1 MIILIANTN
10 YLIFIAL
17 RTKLFIAYS
26 YTRFIYSG
34 DATIQRTPLQEAFND
49 TTEEALTSSLSS
61 KEKNKGKA
69 KPETATV
76 ATQVKPKELKAINV
90 KIKRNDSTTEE
101 PAEAS
106 NTSQTNNKEVYFI
119 LVSQSGF
126 EKNKPIKIPISANEL
141 QKRLGIDSVKLIES
155 QQKDV
160 KRSIGISSKE
170 IQTKKDSTNV
180 CIQASSVT
188 NLMKTKPIF
197 HKHHKRVKKKVDV
210 DSDSDEEDGLRRRRT
225 KTKRH
230 KEVTHHA
237 ADSSSTY
244 VIPVKEKGHKIL
256 IADASVATKGADC
269 EVLNHAIGNNTINNN
284 PKNTFVT
291 AAFDFQDE
299 SRNKTNLR
307 HGKSKSTNTENQF
320 FLARH
325 VCLFGNKKA
334 DVSVQVKNG
343 KHTATN
349 DRVLRAEISFTDL
362 NLTPVLSYYM
372 NPSTISDITRNT
384 SVLVPRPIREP
395 CDLVRYYASA
405 RAHSAKIQHRTR
417 NSPLLQNIV
426 ETCKKRCDNWGFE
439 VEGIEPPK
447 KIGFPVAEKP
457 SVKSKLCS
465 SHFPVIEIIPDNQPN
480 VDVEKCARVEE
491 TVETCVM
498 KPLESHATTA
508 TNPKEAE
515 ESHEVFVLPQNK
527 DLVESN
533 DTCWKT
539 VETIEEYASGN
550 MAISRSRFRGSRSF
564 ARWRAHLLRMSRR
577 RRVRT
582 RPKTQSTDDS
592 QQKVKSAS
600 NNLGC
605 ITEESHSHMSTDV
618 DKKVIAERKL
628 PPRENLVKNMKK
640 VDVHL
645 ALTIDRILKMG
656 DTNNNLKK
664 EPLVKHQTLP
674 SAHEKKTIGRDSEKS
689 TKVSLLSETD
699 DKKSVRTNNT
709 SIPSR
714 PSNSSDGSDNIIN
727 GKRKKK
733 RKLRPMIPVRT
744 CRMHNA
750 QTSKKREE
758 SQAKEEKPYSAR
770 PAGSLVK
777 VRSSTVKSFWGKSQK
792 RSDSTVA
799 TRMGPS
805 LKSTQLVVS
814 CGQRSSISS
823 RKPLASTCLFTKD
836 YRNSKTKLSA
846 FQKRK
851 LYGEYLRKAKSKN
864 HSVHSICEIVVCDGQ
879 QEVKKTNV
887 KKNVRQSI
895 PKTCNQEV
903 KVEIKESPMHRYK
916 FQNSSKASKH
926 SVTSPKPT
934 SKPTPVKKNPQTAN
948 KSPTPAV
955 RRITTLRLNTAKM
968 KLKNQSNNRRNCFVL
983 MEMFNNKRF
992 EADSSSSVLNKD
1004 SYFQNLFKKRESEKR
1019 CSEHSLCSEKSNNT
1033 VPTASEILEE
1043 VDNKIETMVFSN
1055 QTKTLLNNI
1064 DAVDHLIP
1072 KLQAKSCDNSLSKR
1086 RQNIWKKLGLPS
1098 WKLMKS
1104 FSYCDVSK
1112 GKVGCMRRVCS
1123 PPPDTHMNRSVITTE
1138 KFSTDSL
1145 EKSHHPPMEKDIN
1158 QNLQALYLQN
1168 IVPRQNVT
1176 IVAYNTEI
1184 KYDNQAKS
1192 DAKIDSPEIPSVC
1205 TVEESGYE
1213 SNKSKNTLK
1222 SFFKKK
1228 FNFFKSSKL
1237 EIATRDQQTDVPLP
1251 SSKTEN
1257 SFDEKPNP
1265 LRSNAA
1271 SSVGNGYFRDLSRD
1285 RISLSGS
1292 KSLHFHLFQN

>member
-1 MIILIANTN
+1 MKN
-10 YLIFIAL
+10 YQIYKTVHCSSSAFSVVRNKVFIAFL
-17 RTKLFIAYS
+17 
-26 YTRFIYSG
+26 YSG
-34 DATIQRTPLQEAFND
+34 DATLQRTPLQED

-61 KEKNKGKA
+61 KQKNNRKV

-76 ATQVKPKELKAINV
+76 STQVKPKELKAINV
-90 KIKRNDSTTEE
+90 KIKQNDSTTEE

-106 NTSQTNNKEVYFI
+106 TSQINNKEVYFI

-141 QKRLGIDSVKLIES
+141 QKRLGIDGAKLIES
-155 QQKDV
+155 QQK
-160 KRSIGISSKE
+160 RISNKE
-170 IQTKKDSTNV
+170 IQTKNDGASV
-180 CIQASSVT
+180 CVQASSIVDVA
-188 NLMKTKPIF
+188 NTK
-197 HKHHKRVKKKVDV
+197 HKHYKRVKKKIDA
-210 DSDSDEEDGLRRRRT
+210 DSDSDEEDEFRRRRI
-225 KTKRH
+225 KPKRH
-230 KEVTHHA
+230 REVTQHI

-244 VIPVKEKGHKIL
+244 AIPVKEKGLKVL
-256 IADASVATKGADC
+256 TADAGLVTKTADR
-269 EVLNHAIGNNTINNN
+269 EVLNHTVGSNTINASPEN
-284 PKNTFVT
+284 PFLTT
-291 AAFDFQDE
+291 AFNFQ
-299 SRNKTNLR
+299 NKSKTKTKLN
-307 HGKSKSTNTENQF
+307 HGTTKSTNTENQF

-325 VCLFGNKKA
+325 VCLFGNKKT

-343 KHTATN
+343 KSTATDN
-349 DRVLRAEISFTDL
+349 RTNETVLRAEISFSDL
-362 NLTPVLSYYM
+362 NLSPVLSYYM

-384 SVLVPRPIREP
+384 SVLLPRPIREP
-395 CDLVRYYASA
+395 CDLVRYYAAA
-405 RAHSAKIQHRTR
+405 RARGAKIQHRTR
-417 NSPLLQNIV
+417 NSPLLQNTV
-426 ETCKKRCDNWGFE
+426 ETCKKRCDNYGFE

-447 KIGFPVAEKP
+447 KIGFDVAEKS

-465 SHFPVIEIIPDNQPN
+465 SHFPVIEIIPDHQTS
-480 VDVEKCARVEE
+480 VDVSKCESVEVK
-491 TVETCVM
+491 VEASTI
-498 KPLESHATTA
+498 KPLEIQEC
-508 TNPKEAE
+508 PKET
-515 ESHEVFVLPQNK
+515 LDNQRDK

-533 DTCWKT
+533 DKCWKT
-539 VETIEEYASGN
+539 LETIEEGASGAVAN
-550 MAISRSRFRGSRSF
+550 TRSRFRGSRSF

-582 RPKTQSTDDS
+582 HAKTLSGDDS
-592 QQKVKSAS
+592 QQMVKSTS

-605 ITEESHSHMSTDV
+605 ITEESHSHVSTDV
-618 DKKVIAERKL
+618 DKKNIERKL
-628 PPRENLVKNMKK
+628 PVHEDMVKNMKK

-645 ALTIDRILKMG
+645 ALTIDRVLKLG
-656 DTNNNLKK
+656 DTSNNLNK
-664 EPLVKHQTLP
+664 ETFVKHQT
-674 SAHEKKTIGRDSEKS
+674 HEKKSPGRDSEKS

-699 DKKSVRTNNT
+699 DKKSVRT

-714 PSNSSDGSDNIIN
+714 PSNSSDGSENIIS

-733 RKLRPMIPVRT
+733 KKFRPMIPVRT

-750 QTSKKREE
+750 QSSNKRDDP
-758 SQAKEEKPYSAR
+758 QAKET
-770 PAGSLVK
+770 GSLVK

-864 HSVHSICEIVVCDGQ
+864 HSVHSICEIVVCDGG

-887 KKNVRQSI
+887 KKNMKV
-895 PKTCNQEV
+895 PKSCNQEL
-903 KVEIKESPMHRYK
+903 KVEIKESPMRRFK
-916 FQNSSKASKH
+916 IQNSSKASKH
-926 SVTSPKPT
+926 SVASPKTT
-934 SKPTPVKKNPQTAN
+934 SKPTPVKRNPQTAN
-948 KSPTPAV
+948 RNTAPAV
-955 RRITTLRLNTAKM
+955 RRITTLCLNTAKM
-968 KLKNQSNNRRNCFVL
+968 KLKNQPNNRRNCFVL

-1004 SYFQNLFKKRESEKR
+1004 SYFENLFKKRECEKH
-1019 CSEHSLCSEKSNNT
+1019 CSDNSSCSEKSNNT

-1043 VDNKIETMVFSN
+1043 VDNGIESAVFSN

-1072 KLQAKSCDNSLSKR
+1072 KVQARSCENSFLKGKH
-1086 RQNIWKKLGLPS
+1086 NIWKKLGLHS

-1112 GKVGCMRRVCS
+1112 GKVSCIGRVCS
-1123 PPPDTHMNRSVITTE
+1123 PPPDTHMNKSIITTE

-1158 QNLQALYLQN
+1158 HNMKALHFQNV
-1168 IVPRQNVT
+1168 VPRQNVT

-1184 KYDNQAKS
+1184 KYDNQDKDIKS
-1192 DAKIDSPEIPSVC
+1192 DAKIDSAEMTSVV

-1222 SFFKKK
+1222 SFFKRK

-1237 EIATRDQQTDVPLP
+1237 EIAATRDQQIAVPLP
-1251 SSKTEN
+1251 NSS
-1257 SFDEKPNP
+1257 DEKPDQ
-1265 LRSNAA
+1265 LLSNAA
-1271 SSVGNGYFRDLSRD
+1271 SSVGNGYFRDLSKD

-1292 KSLHFHLFQN
+1292 KSLDFHLLQN